1 LSSLSTLYGGNEETL
16 KFLSTVV
23 CMDAT
28 RATIEAHKEM
38 STLDDSDAEASTEAA
53 NTEAV
58 KQNKGTT
65 IEFEDDDDV

>member
-1 LSSLSTLYGGNEETL
+1 
-16 KFLSTVV
+16 
-23 CMDAT
+23 MDAT